1 MTPAAFRYGTP
12 RAVTLWWPV
21 ITAAH
26 VVAEVR
32 LVLCRARR
40 TRFGVWTLALF
51 AATTALAIHAGVT
64 DAGRTAARLGVLT
77 ALMGAGFCAAADADR
92 AVLDLARVHP
102 VTSLALAAGRWAAL
116 ALLAGAVASLHVA
129 VLALAG
135 PWRPA
140 AAAAGVAAGIGGA
153 GAAAGA
159 GLCAAWLGG
168 NGLVGGLFAY
178 VVLASGVPPDVWVVL
193 ARPGVLRTAGVAVL
207 EFLPGLW
214 RYRELAAGDPAA
226 WLHAGAWAGGGVAV
240 AARLLTGR
248 RR

>member
-1 MTPAAFRYGTP
+1 M
-12 RAVTLWWPV
+12 

-26 VVAEVR
+26 LSAEVR
-32 LVLCRARR
+32 LVVCRARR
-40 TRFGVWTLALF
+40 TRLGVWTLALL
-51 AATTALAIHAGVT
+51 AATTALAIHARIIDVGP
-64 DAGRTAARLGVLT
+64 TAARLGMLT

-92 AVLDLARVHP
+92 AALDLARGAP
-102 VTSLALAAGRWAAL
+102 VTSLALAAGRWAAIG
-116 ALLAGAVASLHVA
+116 LLGAAVASLHVA
-129 VLALAG
+129 VLGLAG
-135 PWRPA
+135 PLRPA
-140 AAAAGVAAGIGGA
+140 AAVAGVAAGIGAA

-193 ARPGVLRTAGVAVL
+193 ARPGVLRTAGVALL

-214 RYRELAAGDPAA
+214 RYRELALGDVGA